1 MSNTLNPV
9 KSEKRIAV
17 SYAIALV
24 AFFAML
30 LSPLNAFAAD
40 LAAPGKQTIKDTFG
54 SGSTFMY
61 TLYLLEVLS
70 GIFLYI
76 KTKNLA
82 VFGGI
87 IAVIIFTTVAFGL
100 F

>member
-1 MSNTLNPV
+1 MSKAINFV
-9 KSEKRIAV
+9 KENRVGLSH
-17 SYAIALV
+17 
-24 AFFAML
+24 AFFMFALTLML
-30 LSPLNAFAAD
+30 FTPLNVYAAD
-40 LAAPGKQTIKDTFG
+40 LAAKGKQTIKDTFG
-54 SGSTFMY
+54 SGSTFLY

-87 IAVIIFTTVAFGL
+87 IAVIIFTTVAFSL

>member
-1 MSNTLNPV
+1 MSNTLVPSKGNS
-9 KSEKRIAV
+9 KFTL
-17 SYAIALV
+17 SYLV
-24 AFFAML
+24 AFMAFMVVL
-30 LSPLNAFAAD
+30 FSPINAYAAD
-40 LAAPGKQTIKDTFG
+40 LAAGAKSTIKDTFG
-54 SGSTFMY
+54 SGSTFLY

-87 IAVIIFTTVAFGL
+87 IAVIIFTTVAFAL